1 MVQSLWDTAG
11 AVLRGNFIAIQAHL
25 TKRKISNKQSN
36 LTPKA
41 TRKRNTKSKVSR
53 RKETTE
59 IRIKIN
65 EIEMRNTIEKI
76 LK

>member
-41 TRKRNTKSKVSR
+41 TRERTK
-53 RKETTE
+53 
-59 IRIKIN
+59 KIQSQ
-65 EIEMRNTIEKI
+65 
-76 LK
+76 